1 MADTQKEDQT
11 EQASNRRLQQ
21 AREEGNIAIS
31 RDVATWA
38 ALLAGLAALTAV
50 GPGLRDALVN
60 LMWAAADGLAQAKPG
75 RLIPLLSRPLLLTLA
90 VTAAVSLGAVV
101 ALAAQTRLGTWAHLA
116 LPDFSRVF
124 SAGRMGRLFKKEM
137 LVDLLLAA
145 VKVVTLVYA
154 LWSGF
159 RDDFLTLPR
168 MLHQSSAAQLQSTF
182 APLAHGFVKILAA
195 VGLLAGLDLAI
206 TRYRYHQR
214 MKMTKDEAKRDFRE
228 EEGDPMIRQRRRRR
242 HRELAK
248 GHARTEVPRAD
259 ALVVN
264 PTHIAVAI
272 RYRPGEDAAP
282 RVTAKGKGRL
292 AEIMREL
299 AREHGIPI
307 IEDIPLARL
316 LYRRVKVGRTVPAE
330 TYRAVAAILAFVYR
344 VLGRNGAAQ
353 VRAARGAA

>member
-1 MADTQKEDQT
+1 MADTLKEDQT
-11 EQASNRRLQQ
+11 EQASQRRLQQ
-21 AREEGNIAIS
+21 AWEEGNLPIS
-31 RDVATWA
+31 REVATWA
-38 ALLAGLAALTAV
+38 ALLAGLCALTAV

-60 LMWAAADGLAQAKPG
+60 LVWASVDGLAQANPG
-75 RLIPLLSRPLLLTLA
+75 RLIPLLSRPLLLILA
-90 VTAAVSLGAVV
+90 VAACVSLGASV

-116 LPDFSRVF
+116 LPDVSRVF
-124 SAGRMGRLFKKEM
+124 GGGRLGRLFRKEM
-137 LVDLLLAA
+137 LIDLLLAA

-154 LWSGF
+154 IWGAF
-159 RDDFLTLPR
+159 HDDFLTLPR
-168 MLHQSSAAQLQSTF
+168 MLQQSAATQLQSTF
-182 APLAHGFVKILAA
+182 APLARGFVRILAA
-195 VGLLAGLDLAI
+195 LGLLAGLDLAL
-206 TRYRYHQR
+206 TRYRYQQR
-214 MKMTKDEAKRDFRE
+214 MKMTKQEAKRDFRE
-228 EEGDPMIRQRRRRR
+228 EEGDPMIRSRRRRR

-248 GHARTEVPRAD
+248 GHARVEVPRAD

-264 PTHIAVAI
+264 PTHVAVAI

-344 VLGRNGAAQ
+344 VLGRNGSAQ

>member
-1 MADTQKEDQT
+1 MADTQRDDQT
-11 EQASNRRLQQ
+11 EQASSRRLQQ
-21 AREEGNIAIS
+21 AWEEGNVPIS

-38 ALLAGLAALTAV
+38 ALLAGLGALTAV
-50 GPGLRDALVN
+50 GPPLREALVN
-60 LMWAAADGLAQAKPG
+60 LMWAAGDGLAQAKLA
-75 RLIPLLSRPLLLTLA
+75 RLVPFLSRPFLYVMA
-90 VTAAVSLGAVV
+90 VVAAASLGATV
-101 ALAAQTRLGTWAHLA
+101 ALAAQTRLGSWGNLA
-116 LPDFSRVF
+116 LPDLSRVF
-124 SAGRMGRLFKKEM
+124 SSSRLSRLFHKEA
-137 LVDLLLAA
+137 LIDLLVTA
-145 VKVVTLVYA
+145 VKVVTLIYSV
-154 LWSGF
+154 WSAF

-168 MLHQSSAAQLQSTF
+168 MLHQSSAMQLQNTF
-182 APLAHGFVKILAA
+182 APLAHGFVRILAA
-195 VGLLAGLDLAI
+195 LGLLAGLDLAL
-206 TRYRYHQR
+206 TRYRYSQR
-214 MKMTKDEAKRDFRE
+214 MKMTKDEAKRDHRD
-228 EEGDPMIRQRRRRR
+228 EEGDPLIRSRRRRR
-242 HRELAK
+242 HHELAK
-248 GHARTEVPRAD
+248 GRARVEVPRAD

-264 PTHIAVAI
+264 PTHVAVAI

-316 LYRRVKVGRTVPAE
+316 LYRRVKVGRAVPAE